1 MHTLQSQ
8 IHEVSISQYGP
19 ITYSPHLSSVLF
31 NMSVCV
37 SGCVWVSIC
46 VGECMCGWMYVW
58 VSACESE
65 CDCVLRA
72 GVSECVSVNK
82 GELNCLKSLT
92 IVDENF
98 RPLSR
103 LSNYFAQKE
112 RLESFDKRRTG
123 NLWAR
128 LSASDR
134 LISDNSRQH
143 HASLLSCFAQP
154 TDGLKR
160 WSFHQKSLILGNY
173 QWRWQSKSLQKFSLC
188 KSIMQNKVSHF

>member
-1 MHTLQSQ
+1 
-8 IHEVSISQYGP
+8 
-19 ITYSPHLSSVLF
+19 
-31 NMSVCV
+31 
-37 SGCVWVSIC
+37 
-46 VGECMCGWMYVW
+46 MYVW

-123 NLWAR
+123 NL
-128 LSASDR
+128 
-134 LISDNSRQH
+134 
-143 HASLLSCFAQP
+143 
-154 TDGLKR
+154 
-160 WSFHQKSLILGNY
+160 
-173 QWRWQSKSLQKFSLC
+173 
-188 KSIMQNKVSHF
+188 